1 MNVTLIGMS
10 GVGKSRVGLL
20 LAKRLGYS
28 FIDIDRIIEKDNNKR
43 LQDLINCLGEEKFLE
58 LEENAILGIGAVSD
72 AVISPGG
79 SSIYSERAMEFLKG
93 ISRVVF
99 LDASLEEIKRR
110 RVNFSIRGI
119 VGLREKGL
127 KGLFL
132 ERQPLYRRY
141 ADVTIDVT
149 GLSDKVAVD
158 RIIEQLL

>member
-1 MNVTLIGMS
+1 MS